1 MVTIRSD
8 GIRKISKEIVLNFIQ
23 NFPLSEQLLERILL
37 RLVNNL
43 DFAEP
48 DGRLT
53 VLSVFERLFDQ
64 LPIEAYK
71 NQLDLIIMAFTARL
85 VNEEVARVA
94 EKCSM
99 VFSFLMKKVGED
111 GEHKGLLT
119 KMFDN
124 CGVWLR
130 DENEGTKRAGVQLLK
145 TLFWATGD
153 YSKIEETV
161 DDMVSSLN
169 EICSD
174 VETFWENFKT
184 DEDLKEILKDNLWKD
199 IMLDEDNADAD
210 NPMAAV
216 KETKLIAVD
225 YLNFVDTVIMH
236 EKTKSQVKSTLLG
249 VLLRLSRHPDEEV
262 QTIILRIVEKFM
274 KVQSNKSIVKE
285 HLKSLLIFLFALL
298 KSRHLR
304 EEISP
309 DIDSCFTGLYL
320 WFRDDIPKLSSMIL
334 AAISK
339 ICFKYLRFN
348 TKYMFVTNKCLSVVR
363 VLTPHLKAP
372 LPAEDLQYIT
382 GIYVRLIEHGS
393 VRNDKT
399 SVDELESVGYLH
411 AATAIAH
418 RASLIARRF
427 HQGLRRR
434 QSRSRKQKEPLPLR
448 EKTDGHHQA

>member
-1 MVTIRSD
+1 MVTVRSD
-8 GIRKISKEIVLNFIQ
+8 GIRKICKEIVLNFIQ
-23 NFPLSEQLLERILL
+23 NFPLSEQLLEKIFL

-53 VLSVFERLFDQ
+53 VLNIFERLFDQ

-85 VNEEVARVA
+85 VNEEVAKVS
-94 EKCSM
+94 EQSSKI
-99 VFSFLMKKVGED
+99 FSFLVKKVSED
-111 GEHKGLLT
+111 SEHKGLLT

-153 YSKIEETV
+153 YAKIEETV

-184 DEDLKEILKDNLWKD
+184 DDDLKEILKNNLWKD
-199 IMLDEDNADAD
+199 IMLDEENADTD

-225 YLNFVDTVIMH
+225 YLGFVDTVIIH
-236 EKTKSQVKSTLLG
+236 ERTKPQVKSTLLG

-262 QTIILRIVEKFM
+262 QVMILKIVKKFM
-274 KVQSNKSIVKE
+274 GIQANKGIVKE

-309 DIDSCFTGLYL
+309 NIDSCFTGLYE
-320 WFRDDIPKLSSMIL
+320 WFKEDIPKLSSMIL

-363 VLTPHLKAP
+363 VLTPQLKAP
-372 LPAEDLQYIT
+372 LPAEDLQHLT
-382 GIYVRLIEHGS
+382 SIYVRLIEHGS
-393 VRNDKT
+393 VRNDKAA
-399 SVDELESVGYLH
+399 VDELEAVGYLH
-411 AATAIAH
+411 KATAVSLSFSFIA
-418 RASLIARRF
+418 
-427 HQGLRRR
+427 
-434 QSRSRKQKEPLPLR
+434 
-448 EKTDGHHQA
+448 